1 MARTV
6 ATHLAEQVSHQKPEL
21 TRLAS
26 KVPRKLPKLPARR
39 NALVEKVMPSVEN
52 VEKVGIPLPKVK
64 GEKVEKEKRN
74 KYLKAV
80 VYSTMALG
88 QEKGDTW
95 THVRGR
101 SQAAIMSR
109 IAKDFPFPDFPW
121 DKKPVIKKHFALA
134 FKTGLEQGI
143 LVQQDWNTGK
153 GSGCF
158 KLSKE
163 EIKKIKISRG
173 SGAGGKNLFETD
185 PEVGSDVASLA
196 AGGNETNMDLS
207 DLDENINTD
216 LKEAAGIEELLD
228 SEDEWTLSKYYRN
241 KD

>member
-1 MARTV
+1 
-6 ATHLAEQVSHQKPEL
+6 
-21 TRLAS
+21 
-26 KVPRKLPKLPARR
+26 
-39 NALVEKVMPSVEN
+39 MPSVEN

-143 LVQQDWNTGK
+143 LVQQVTIVHVVFII
-153 GSGCF
+153 SG
-158 KLSKE
+158 L
-163 EIKKIKISRG
+163 
-173 SGAGGKNLFETD
+173 
-185 PEVGSDVASLA
+185 VGLEHWEREWLLQAVKVWSAS
-196 AGGNETNMDLS
+196 
-207 DLDENINTD
+207 
-216 LKEAAGIEELLD
+216 
-228 SEDEWTLSKYYRN
+228 YQ
-241 KD
+241 

>member
-1 MARTV
+1 MVRFPDGSNSGHTSCRTGEG
-6 ATHLAEQVSHQKPEL
+6 TRHTTSKDSPCQVSHQKPEL

-80 VYSTMALG
+80 VYSTMALS

-143 LVQQDWNTGK
+143 LVQQVTIVHVAC
-153 GSGCF
+153 S
-158 KLSKE
+158 
-163 EIKKIKISRG
+163 
-173 SGAGGKNLFETD
+173 LFR
-185 PEVGSDVASLA
+185 AL
-196 AGGNETNMDLS
+196 
-207 DLDENINTD
+207 
-216 LKEAAGIEELLD
+216 
-228 SEDEWTLSKYYRN
+228 
-241 KD
+241 

>member
-1 MARTV
+1 MVRFPDGSNSGHTSCRTGEG
-6 ATHLAEQVSHQKPEL
+6 TWYTTSKDSPCQVSHQKPEL

-143 LVQQDWNTGK
+143 LVQQVAIVHVAC
-153 GSGCF
+153 S
-158 KLSKE
+158 
-163 EIKKIKISRG
+163 
-173 SGAGGKNLFETD
+173 LFR
-185 PEVGSDVASLA
+185 AL
-196 AGGNETNMDLS
+196 
-207 DLDENINTD
+207 
-216 LKEAAGIEELLD
+216 
-228 SEDEWTLSKYYRN
+228 
-241 KD
+241 